1 MVQGRM
7 ENRKLI
13 LNLSGEIDSS
23 NAEQIEKQILGIR
36 GGGPCDTV
44 ELNCDQL
51 QFVSSAGLRVILTA
65 HKTMSSR
72 NGMKV
77 THVNEIV
84 QEVFDVTGFADILT
98 IEA

>member
-13 LNLSGEIDSS
+13 LSLSGEIDSS

-36 GGGPCDTV
+36 GGEPCDTV

-51 QFVSSAGLRVILTA
+51 QYVSSAGLRVILRLIQDTPR
-65 HKTMSSR
+65 TVM
-72 NGMKV
+72 NN
-77 THVNEIV
+77 T
-84 QEVFDVTGFADILT
+84 DDPP
-98 IEA
+98 

>member
-13 LNLSGEIDSS
+13 LSLSGEIDSS

-36 GGGPCDTV
+36 DGGPCDTV

-51 QFVSSAGLRVILTA
+51 QYVSSAGLRVILRLIQDKPRTVMNN
-65 HKTMSSR
+65 T
-72 NGMKV
+72 
-77 THVNEIV
+77 
-84 QEVFDVTGFADILT
+84 DDPP
-98 IEA
+98 